1 MSVGLF
7 AFRGGGAAMI
17 RVVLFLLGL
26 ALMLTAAILDL
37 ARPVSPPTV
46 PIALFRV
53 GLLLAIGSAHWP
65 SGLL

>member
-1 MSVGLF
+1 
-7 AFRGGGAAMI
+7 MI